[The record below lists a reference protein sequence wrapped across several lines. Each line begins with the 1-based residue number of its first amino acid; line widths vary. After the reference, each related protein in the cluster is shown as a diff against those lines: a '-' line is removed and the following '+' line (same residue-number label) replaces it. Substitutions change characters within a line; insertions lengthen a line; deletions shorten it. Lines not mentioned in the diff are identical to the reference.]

1 MESPIEPHTNRA
13 GETLTTGDPAHL
25 GTDEAGKGDYFGPL
39 VIAAVWAD
47 RAAIAA
53 FQAWGVADSKKISDG
68 RAHTLARQI
77 TQSGIP
83 TAVVAVGPER
93 YNQLYAKMK
102 NLNRLLAWGHARA
115 IENLLDKTHAERVVI
130 DQFAATHVIEN
141 ALLEKGRQIQVEQRH
156 RGESDPV
163 VAAASVIAR
172 SEFLRRLG
180 QLSDSIGVKLPKG
193 AGAPVDAVAARLLSK
208 GGAELLATVAK
219 MHFKNTQKAERLRS
233 T

>member
-1 MESPIEPHTNRA
+1 MNSDTKET
-13 GETLTTGDPAHL
+13 GETLTDTNTAHL

-47 RAAIAA
+47 DAAIAA
-53 FQAWGVADSKKISDG
+53 FQAWGVADSKKLSDG

-77 TQSGIP
+77 TQSRIP
-83 TAVVAVGPER
+83 TAVVAIGPER
-93 YNQLYAKMK
+93 YNELYAKMK

-115 IENLLDKTHAERVVI
+115 IENLLEKAPAARVVI
-130 DQFAATHVIEN
+130 DQFAAPHLIEN

-163 VAAASVIAR
+163 VAAASVLAR

-180 QLSDSIGVKLPKG
+180 ELSDKCGVKLHKG
-193 AGAPVDAVAARLLSK
+193 AGAPVDEVAARILTR
-208 GGAELLATVAK
+208 GGRDLLATVAK
-219 MHFKNTQKAERLRS
+219 IHFKNTLKAERLHVV
-233 T
+233 